1 MLNTVTATQF
11 IWQPHKNRK
20 WRKYKKS
27 KVKSVGKKCDGSR
40 KKLTK
45 TPFENW
51 ALDRSCKHREDFTFL
66 GKTHSSISYLM
77 LKFEEI
83 SFSLY
88 WKVDQNYIIQRIC
101 SFENIL
107 IVAITA
113 VLIVIQDLFCF
124 PLFCW
129 TSGSGVSC
137 YQRTIPSSYSAASEL
152 STPLLN
158 NLWS

>member
-11 IWQPHKNRK
+11 IWQQHKNRK

-101 SFENIL
+101 SFENTYINR
-107 IVAITA
+107 
-113 VLIVIQDLFCF
+113 
-124 PLFCW
+124 
-129 TSGSGVSC
+129 C
-137 YQRTIPSSYSAASEL
+137 YHCCPHSYSRSFL
-152 STPLLN
+152 LPTLLLN
-158 NLWS
+158 IWKWSKLLSKDHTIIILSSFWTFNSVIE